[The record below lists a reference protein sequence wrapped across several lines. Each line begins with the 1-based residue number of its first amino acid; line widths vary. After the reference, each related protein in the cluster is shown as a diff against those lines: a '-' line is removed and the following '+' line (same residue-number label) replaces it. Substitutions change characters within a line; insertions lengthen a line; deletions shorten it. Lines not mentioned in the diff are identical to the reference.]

1 MDNQIALIAGEGS
14 LPVVIASR
22 LTDNGNPPAV
32 YSIRE
37 SIGELS
43 KYALDVINITKP
55 DFGFTIKD
63 MKKRGVRS
71 IIMAGTVSKTLVFKP
86 SLFDLTTQRF
96 LAGLLFRDDHSILGA
111 IVDFLEKEGF
121 KVLSYRDIVPDLLA
135 KSGHIAGRAP
145 TRDELDDSE
154 YGFSICKAV
163 VPLSF
168 GQTVIVNKRSVVA
181 VEAMEGTDATLLRAG
196 SLCKGGTVAK
206 MMRLDQDERYDIPT
220 VGPDTLRHMAQRVGA
235 DGGNV
240 VTFVLV
246 EAHHLRDR
254 AAFAERARAQQRSVR
269 ALHRLHGDDRAFI
282 DDHRLPE
289 GKRHHSLAYRK
300 TVFRIVKLVPG
311 RRAPRDMSALR
322 EQIGNDVAV
331 TKHLEALFFEKI
343 YDRPEDRM
351 IIAEKQPGE
360 KALRGEV
367 EERRLE
373 DERLRDRSRHDDAPY
388 AAFLHVLY
396 RKAEIGLSNIYNVKR
411 VLRQLADT
419 LPDRIDGGRIAVIR
433 QPACYHNGKRSLA
446 GDESYLVIQNYS
458 S

>member
-22 LTDNGNPPAV
+22 LTDNGNPPVV

-206 MMRLDQDERYDIPT
+206 MMRLDQDERYDIPP
-220 VGPDTLRHMAQRVGA
+220 VGPDTLRHMAQAKLSCLALHAGW
-235 DGGNV
+235 
-240 VTFVLV
+240 TLILEPEEF
-246 EAHHLRDR
+246 
-254 AAFAERARAQQRSVR
+254 RSV
-269 ALHRLHGDDRAFI
+269 ALKEDI
-282 DDHRLPE
+282 
-289 GKRHHSLAYRK
+289 S
-300 TVFRIVKLVPG
+300 V
-311 RRAPRDMSALR
+311 
-322 EQIGNDVAV
+322 IGV
-331 TKHLEALFFEKI
+331 
-343 YDRPEDRM
+343 
-351 IIAEKQPGE
+351 
-360 KALRGEV
+360 EV
-367 EERRLE
+367 
-373 DERLRDRSRHDDAPY
+373 
-388 AAFLHVLY
+388 
-396 RKAEIGLSNIYNVKR
+396 
-411 VLRQLADT
+411 
-419 LPDRIDGGRIAVIR
+419 
-433 QPACYHNGKRSLA
+433 CRSL
-446 GDESYLVIQNYS
+446 
-458 S
+458 

>member
-22 LTDNGNPPAV
+22 LTDNGNPPVV

-206 MMRLDQDERYDIPT
+206 MMRLDQDERYAIPT
-220 VGPDTLRHMAQRVGA
+220 VGPDTLRHMAQAKLSCLALHAGW
-235 DGGNV
+235 
-240 VTFVLV
+240 TLILEPEEF
-246 EAHHLRDR
+246 
-254 AAFAERARAQQRSVR
+254 RSV
-269 ALHRLHGDDRAFI
+269 ALKEDI
-282 DDHRLPE
+282 
-289 GKRHHSLAYRK
+289 S
-300 TVFRIVKLVPG
+300 V
-311 RRAPRDMSALR
+311 
-322 EQIGNDVAV
+322 IGV
-331 TKHLEALFFEKI
+331 
-343 YDRPEDRM
+343 
-351 IIAEKQPGE
+351 
-360 KALRGEV
+360 EV
-367 EERRLE
+367 
-373 DERLRDRSRHDDAPY
+373 
-388 AAFLHVLY
+388 
-396 RKAEIGLSNIYNVKR
+396 
-411 VLRQLADT
+411 
-419 LPDRIDGGRIAVIR
+419 
-433 QPACYHNGKRSLA
+433 CRSL
-446 GDESYLVIQNYS
+446 
-458 S
+458 

>member
-22 LTDNGNPPAV
+22 LTDNCNPPVV

-63 MKKRGVRS
+63 MKKRGVKS

-121 KVLSYRDIVPDLLA
+121 SVLSYRDIVPDLLA
-135 KSGHIAGRAP
+135 KSGHIAGRTP
-145 TRDELDDSE
+145 TKEELDDAD

-220 VGPDTLRHMAQRVGA
+220 VGPDTLRHMAQA
-235 DGGNV
+235 KLNC
-240 VTFVLV
+240 L
-246 EAHHLRDR
+246 
-254 AAFAERARAQQRSVR
+254 
-269 ALHRLHGDDRAFI
+269 ALHAGWTLI
-282 DDHRLPE
+282 LEPE
-289 GKRHHSLAYRK
+289 EFQAVAQKENIS
-300 TVFRIVKLVPG
+300 V
-311 RRAPRDMSALR
+311 
-322 EQIGNDVAV
+322 IGV
-331 TKHLEALFFEKI
+331 
-343 YDRPEDRM
+343 
-351 IIAEKQPGE
+351 
-360 KALRGEV
+360 EV
-367 EERRLE
+367 
-373 DERLRDRSRHDDAPY
+373 
-388 AAFLHVLY
+388 
-396 RKAEIGLSNIYNVKR
+396 
-411 VLRQLADT
+411 
-419 LPDRIDGGRIAVIR
+419 
-433 QPACYHNGKRSLA
+433 CRSL
-446 GDESYLVIQNYS
+446 
-458 S
+458 

>member
-22 LTDNGNPPAV
+22 LTDNGNPPVV

-43 KYALDVINITKP
+43 KYALDGINITKP

-206 MMRLDQDERYDIPT
+206 KMRLDQDERYDIPT
-220 VGPDTLRHMAQRVGA
+220 VGPDTLRHMAQAKLSCLALHAGW
-235 DGGNV
+235 
-240 VTFVLV
+240 TLILEPEEF
-246 EAHHLRDR
+246 
-254 AAFAERARAQQRSVR
+254 RSV
-269 ALHRLHGDDRAFI
+269 ALKEDI
-282 DDHRLPE
+282 
-289 GKRHHSLAYRK
+289 S
-300 TVFRIVKLVPG
+300 V
-311 RRAPRDMSALR
+311 
-322 EQIGNDVAV
+322 IGV
-331 TKHLEALFFEKI
+331 
-343 YDRPEDRM
+343 
-351 IIAEKQPGE
+351 
-360 KALRGEV
+360 EV
-367 EERRLE
+367 
-373 DERLRDRSRHDDAPY
+373 
-388 AAFLHVLY
+388 
-396 RKAEIGLSNIYNVKR
+396 
-411 VLRQLADT
+411 
-419 LPDRIDGGRIAVIR
+419 
-433 QPACYHNGKRSLA
+433 CRSL
-446 GDESYLVIQNYS
+446 
-458 S
+458 